1 MRQVEERLKAAG
13 HNTGPVGG
21 TFTTQTESAL
31 REYQKQHNLP
41 VTGLIDKATQQ
52 KLKAAQQ
59 QKGQRSKGNQQ

>member
-1 MRQVEERLKAAG
+1 
-13 HNTGPVGG
+13 
-21 TFTTQTESAL
+21 
-31 REYQKQHNLP
+31 